1 MSDIESETFEN
12 NTDIKETIKEIEND
26 ILESGDEGESTKTLQ
41 KPKKPRSEK
50 QKEAL
55 RKAQEARKLK
65 ALKKKE
71 LDKAYEEDSDYFKRL
86 TPKQRKELKK
96 IAVENIQEGQV
107 DVSYVGKDKRLP
119 KKKLREDVEYESD
132 PSSDEE
138 VIIVK
143 KKKKKKKTK
152 KKVIYESASSSSDE
166 DEPIVKQIQK
176 TKIKK
181 EKDVVFSDE
190 EDLYYEY
197 QQPQLPLTYGSVAR
211 FL

>member
-197 QQPQLPLTYGSVAR
+197 QQPQPPLTYGSVAR